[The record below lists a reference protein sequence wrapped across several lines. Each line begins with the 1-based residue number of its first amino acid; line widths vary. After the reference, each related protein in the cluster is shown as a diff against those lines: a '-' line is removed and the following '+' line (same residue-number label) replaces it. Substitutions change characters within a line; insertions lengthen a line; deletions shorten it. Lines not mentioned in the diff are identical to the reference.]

1 MLKNVFAAVRRAQQ
15 IVMLFDD
22 VRGVRKCWIEG
33 SYKGYMFRFVDVFG
47 LSNFVTKQIRRAA
60 DIPRNLTLQ
69 TKDVFNPKFSFN
81 RASSSMAGFRAVLSL
96 ARAQGIMVSWVFCDR
111 DVWLG
116 YWCTV

>member
-69 TKDVFNPKFSFN
+69 TKDVNKPKRVPFITTFNPALLHISNIIKKHYNLFSAF
-81 RASSSMAGFRAVLSL
+81 ACCSPQTLPQSS
-96 ARAQGIMVSWVFCDR
+96 
-111 DVWLG
+111 
-116 YWCTV
+116 